1 MASCFRPLREAEIV
15 LSHVSILEFLSKK
28 ILPCWTLRKL
38 QERLQ
43 FFVEGNPMH
52 DLFSHKLSQYME
64 GCSLQKEG
72 NSLMCLK
79 SSNFPSLLFD
89 FRHMELYYYYKRWSS
104 TLHRPSLSGL
114 LIQVVPTL
122 HVRVW
127 SQSASESIIRW
138 NILLPE
144 VYHLWTKFYH
154 KMAFFHFDWL
164 QQSFVRF
171 EF

>member
-64 GCSLQKEG
+64 GCSLQKEE
-72 NSLMCLK
+72 NSLLYLK

-89 FRHMELYYYYKRWSS
+89 FRHMELYYYKRWLS

-114 LIQVVPTL
+114 LILVVPTI

-127 SQSASESIIRW
+127 SQSASESISRRKL
-138 NILLPE
+138 LLPE
-144 VYHLWTKFYH
+144 FYHLWTIFNH
-154 KMAFFHFDWL
+154 KMAFFHHETGNCPL
-164 QQSFVRF
+164 N
-171 EF
+171 